1 MKKYKPKNSLVKP
14 KKKLGQHFLNSSEI
28 AKKIVDCLDTK
39 SIESVVEIGPGMG
52 ILTQH
57 IIGLG
62 NKTYFI
68 EIDSESVGYLKENYP
83 LIKNSIIEEDFL
95 KLELSDFK
103 NPIGIIGNFP
113 YNISSQIIF
122 KAIENRTLVHTLVGM
137 FQLEVAKRICE
148 GPGSKTYGILSVLVQ
163 AYYETEFMFSLDP
176 LQFTPPPKVN
186 SGVIKLTRKTQ
197 LTLNCD
203 EVFFFKIVK
212 TSFQQRR
219 KTLRNSLKVFNLS
232 NIIKEDV
239 IFDRRPETLSVDD
252 FVYLTNIIAN
262 GDVST

>member
-62 NKTYFI
+62 NKTYFV
-68 EIDSESVGYLKENYP
+68 EIDSESVEYLKENYP
-83 LIKNSIIEEDFL
+83 LIKKSIIEEDFL

-232 NIIKEDV
+232 NNIKEDV

-262 GDVST
+262 GDIST

>member
-1 MKKYKPKNSLVKP
+1 
-14 KKKLGQHFLNSSEI
+14 
-28 AKKIVDCLDTK
+28 
-39 SIESVVEIGPGMG
+39 
-52 ILTQH
+52 
-57 IIGLG
+57 
-62 NKTYFI
+62 
-68 EIDSESVGYLKENYP
+68 
-83 LIKNSIIEEDFL
+83 
-95 KLELSDFK
+95 
-103 NPIGIIGNFP
+103 
-113 YNISSQIIF
+113 
-122 KAIENRTLVHTLVGM
+122 
-137 FQLEVAKRICE
+137 
-148 GPGSKTYGILSVLVQ
+148 
-163 AYYETEFMFSLDP
+163 MFSLDP

-186 SGVIKLTRKTQ
+186 SGVIRLTRKTQ

-262 GDVST
+262 GDIST

>member
-1 MKKYKPKNSLVKP
+1 MKKYKLKNSLVKP

-262 GDVST
+262 GDIST